1 MNHMGLLLGS
11 PDEITSFKNA
21 PKDVAVRKD
30 YKSSS
35 MLMTDGLNHIYS
47 RIGSE
52 HLKLSHCI
60 IVNML
65 NDTTIIPPANPESS
79 KLHA

>member
-1 MNHMGLLLGS
+1 MNHMGLLPGRS
-11 PDEITSFKNA
+11 DENTSFKSA
-21 PKDVAVRKD
+21 PKDAAACKD
-30 YKSSS
+30 CENSS

-65 NDTTIIPPANPESS
+65 NDTTITPLANPESS